1 VAKVYDAEFLRAHLP
16 GVSGRETTLRECLE
30 LGSLWQP
37 VLQLTI
43 VADIDGEPCVLNGT
57 RRASANRT
65 HPNVVSTP
73 TSMLPV
79 PLAAAILDD
88 SKGVLKEEAPLLLD
102 DVRSDNLR
110 VIARY
115 VEDDRRP
122 VPCTVEALPYAVADL
137 LARKLGCGT
146 ALEHA
151 TAEEP
156 VATCSLSMVG
166 GGFSYAADG
175 ELDED
180 GVADPLFEPLIMFGV
195 VVRWQAPSVFPQP
208 TESYDGI
215 TWTRLADYQEGVRTK
230 RIEAFNPKFAEAD
243 YIADAD
249 EITVCVRGLCLQMA
263 NSVIESGSV
272 DQLTIQ

>member
-1 VAKVYDAEFLRAHLP
+1 MSNRV
-16 GVSGRETTLRECLE
+16 TTLRECLE
-30 LGSLWQP
+30 PGSLWQP

-43 VADIDGEPCVLNGT
+43 VTDIDGEPHVLNGT

-79 PLAAAILDD
+79 PLASAILDD
-88 SKGVLKEEAPLLLD
+88 SKGSLEEELPLLLD
-102 DVRSDNLR
+102 EVRSDDLR
-110 VIARY
+110 VVARY
-115 VEDDRRP
+115 AENDVRP
-122 VPCTVEALPYAVADL
+122 VPRTAEALPYAVADL

-156 VATCSLSMVG
+156 LATCSLSMVG

-175 ELDED
+175 DLDED
-180 GVADPLFEPLIMFGV
+180 GLAEPLFEPLLMFGV
-195 VVRWQAPSVFPQP
+195 VVRWQDPAVFPER

-215 TWTRLADYQEGVRTK
+215 VWTRLPDYQEGVRTK
-230 RIEAFNPKFAEAD
+230 RIEAFNPKFAEPD

-249 EITVCVRGLCLQMA
+249 EISVCVRGLCLQTA
-263 NSVIESGSV
+263 NIIIESGTV
-272 DQLTIQ
+272 DHRTVS